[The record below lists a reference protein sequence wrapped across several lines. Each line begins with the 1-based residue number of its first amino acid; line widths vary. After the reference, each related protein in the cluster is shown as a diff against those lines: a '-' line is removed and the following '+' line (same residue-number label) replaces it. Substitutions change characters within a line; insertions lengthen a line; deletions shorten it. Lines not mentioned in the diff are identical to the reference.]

1 VVPEARVSIDG
12 TPLGLVSRR
21 EVPVGP
27 GAHTVRIEHPDYR
40 PLQRRVT
47 VREGETESLV
57 IDLAEK
63 GIRRN

>member
-1 VVPEARVSIDG
+1 VVPESQVSIDG
-12 TPLGLVSRR
+12 RPLGLLSRR
-21 EVPVGP
+21 DVDLAP

-47 VREGETESLV
+47 VREGGTESLV
-57 IDLAEK
+57 LDLAEK